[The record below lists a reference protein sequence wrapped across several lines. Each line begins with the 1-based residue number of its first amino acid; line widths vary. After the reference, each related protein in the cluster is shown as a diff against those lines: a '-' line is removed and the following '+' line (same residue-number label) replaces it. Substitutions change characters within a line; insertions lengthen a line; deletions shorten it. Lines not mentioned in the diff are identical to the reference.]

1 RNRGIWAG
9 TLYGADHLSGDRFVN
24 FLSLPRSPVIPIGE
38 DQSGGLY
45 FYRAREQI
53 YRAESNQV
61 MGIASI
67 PVTANMMVET
77 EQGDLWLI
85 GQGIFRVPRGALDHH
100 HQPDDPLDF
109 AAFGSADGLAA
120 GASASRPNSTLTAD
134 GKLWI
139 ATSQGLAMLDL
150 PHLPR
155 TDRKPAIYVQEI
167 TVGRNRQP
175 PGHELV
181 LPPGT
186 RHLELPFD
194 AIEISSPEKIRL
206 QYRLDS

>member
-1 RNRGIWAG
+1 
-9 TLYGADHLSGDRFVN
+9 
-24 FLSLPRSPVIPIGE
+24 
-38 DQSGGLY
+38 
-45 FYRAREQI
+45 
-53 YRAESNQV
+53 
-61 MGIASI
+61 
-67 PVTANMMVET
+67 
-77 EQGDLWLI
+77 
-85 GQGIFRVPRGALDHH
+85 
-100 HQPDDPLDF
+100 
-109 AAFGSADGLAA
+109 ADGLAMTQA
-120 GASASRPNSTLTAD
+120 GAGRPNSTLTAD